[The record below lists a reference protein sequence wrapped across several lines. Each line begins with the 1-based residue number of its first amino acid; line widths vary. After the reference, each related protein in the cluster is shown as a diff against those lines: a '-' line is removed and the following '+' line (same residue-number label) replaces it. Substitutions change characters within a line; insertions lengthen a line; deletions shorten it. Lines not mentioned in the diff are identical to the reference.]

1 VYEQSGSGRQHIS
14 QNIIQTGGVLR
25 VKYFVPCGY
34 GISIIEKP
42 QKEYGFCLG
51 MNRGEYYNF

>member
-1 VYEQSGSGRQHIS
+1 MNNRGVEDNIIS

-34 GISIIEKP
+34 GIFDHSKTSKGIWIL
-42 QKEYGFCLG
+42 FLG